1 MKGRPTTA
9 AAAATTTTATIYA
22 NGYSNGSAT
31 LSGFCVNGIAANSSG
46 NVTSIGYINTNG
58 SYNATI
64 SNSNHTIN
72 NNIYN
77 ATRRPSPSP
86 PTTASTTNMTTT
98 SPTPTASTHSYANS
112 NRKQKQYLNIVHLCR
127 TDNWCA
133 YAFISFVAIVCYLN
147 GIHGD
152 FVHDDIPAITQNKDV
167 IAVNKIT
174 KTFLNDFWGTP
185 MADTNSHKSYRPLTV
200 LSFR

>member
-1 MKGRPTTA
+1 MMKGRPA
-9 AAAATTTTATIYA
+9 AATTTATIYA
-22 NGYSNGSAT
+22 NGYSTGNGGAAA
-31 LSGFCVNGIAANSSG
+31 LSGFCVNAIAANSSG
-46 NVTSIGYINTNG
+46 PVNGNINSNG

-72 NNIYN
+72 NIYN
-77 ATRRPSPSP
+77 ARRPSSSPSP
-86 PTTASTTNMTTT
+86 PPPPTTTTTTTN
-98 SPTPTASTHSYANS
+98 SYANS
-112 NRKQKQYLNIVHLCR
+112 SRKQKQYLNIVHLCR
-127 TDNWCA
+127 TDNWYA

-167 IAVNKIT
+167 IAMNKIT